1 MRINRYLSDSGYCS
15 RREADRLIAQGRVKI
30 NGQIAQLGQTGKKTV
45 YVGDS
50 EVDLTTAA
58 NAGLDCISVTWGFRD
73 RALLVERGAKQFA
86 DTAEELLR
94 LIQG

>member
-1 MRINRYLSDSGYCS
+1 MINAILSDLSLTPEY
-15 RREADRLIAQGRVKI
+15 AI
-30 NGQIAQLGQTGKKTV
+30 
-45 YVGDS
+45 YVGDT
-50 EVDLTTAA
+50 ELDIETAR
-58 NAGLDCISVTWGFRD
+58 NSHLPCLSVTWGFRD